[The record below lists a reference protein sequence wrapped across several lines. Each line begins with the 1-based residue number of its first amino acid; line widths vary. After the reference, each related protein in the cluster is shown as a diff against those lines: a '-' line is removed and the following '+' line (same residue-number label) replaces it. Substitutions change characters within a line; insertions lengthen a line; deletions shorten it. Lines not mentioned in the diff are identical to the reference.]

1 MNKSAFVRAR
11 VEPHLKAV
19 AESVLDEIG
28 ITPTQAIT
36 MLYKQIAHQHQWPIE
51 LKVPNAETK
60 RVLDETDQG
69 IGLVDCKSV
78 DDLFKDL
85 GI

>member
-11 VEPHLKAV
+11 VEPHLKAI
-19 AESVLDEIG
+19 AEDVLNEIG

-36 MLYKQIAHQHQWPIE
+36 MLYKQIANQHQWPIE
-51 LKVPNAETK
+51 LKVPNKETK
-60 RVLDETDQG
+60 QVLDETDQG
-69 IGLVDCKSV
+69 IGLVTCKNL